1 MTTQNDL
8 KSLYQT
14 QNYAALSAVYE
25 QMKTGKD
32 LSLSE
37 WDFTFIMNALYKL
50 ERYEDALDLYKM
62 CKKKYKDCDKLNTKM
77 GWCVY
82 QKYIKESEHP
92 DKNFLAKVDY
102 VLKHTKDEKY
112 SPFQRVIAVAVK
124 KIFNVSNPD
133 YKIANKYLDLIDP
146 QRLDR
151 NEVHSEKG
159 MLSSDYEM
167 RVKFLKI
174 LQIFSKHR
182 ECLKKL
188 CFIVIL

>member
-50 ERYEDALDLYKM
+50 ERYEDAFDLYKM

-77 GWCVY
+77 AGA
-82 QKYIKESEHP
+82 YIK
-92 DKNFLAKVDY
+92 N
-102 VLKHTKDEKY
+102 
-112 SPFQRVIAVAVK
+112 I
-124 KIFNVSNPD
+124 
-133 YKIANKYLDLIDP
+133 
-146 QRLDR
+146 
-151 NEVHSEKG
+151 
-159 MLSSDYEM
+159 
-167 RVKFLKI
+167 
-174 LQIFSKHR
+174 
-182 ECLKKL
+182 
-188 CFIVIL
+188 